1 MKLSDA
7 RLAELEAL
15 AAVLA
20 KWNVDE
26 LSVEDDG
33 ERLVWADPEEEGNPY
48 EVASSTYFGVD
59 APDSGPF
66 LGTALEAM
74 QALPVLLAEVR
85 SSRAA
90 LARIE
95 RAWDDPGAVPSYHE
109 RMKRIV
115 QHQWPVLAHAIRRA
129 TT

>member
-7 RLAELEAL
+7 KLAELEGRIRWAHDMGGEVQDLGHL
-15 AAVLA
+15 A
-20 KWNVDE
+20 E
-26 LSVEDDG
+26 S
-33 ERLVWADPEEEGNPY
+33 
-48 EVASSTYFGVD
+48 
-59 APDSGPF
+59 
-66 LGTALEAM
+66 
-74 QALPVLLAEVR
+74 LLAEVR

-95 RAWDDPGAVPSYHE
+95 RAWNDPGAVPSYHE